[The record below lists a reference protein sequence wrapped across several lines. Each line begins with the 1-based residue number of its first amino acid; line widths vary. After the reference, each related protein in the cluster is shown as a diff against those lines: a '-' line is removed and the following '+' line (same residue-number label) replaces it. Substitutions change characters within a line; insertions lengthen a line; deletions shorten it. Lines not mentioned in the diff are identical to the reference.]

1 MSDPFDLE
9 RFVVAQARSYGRAL
23 DELRAGAK
31 RSHWMWFVFPQ
42 IAGLGR
48 SRTAQRYAIESVDEA
63 RAYLD
68 HSLLGGRLRECTR
81 AVLQIEGKTAQAI
94 FGYPDWLKLR
104 SCLTLFDAAA
114 PGDVFGEALD
124 RYFDGD
130 RDALTLTRL
139 GSACSE

>member
-1 MSDPFDLE
+1 MNDPFDLE
-9 RFVVAQARSYGRAL
+9 RFVAAQERSYGRAL

-48 SRTAQRYAIESVDEA
+48 SRTARRYAIESVDEA

-94 FGYPDWLKLR
+94 FGYPDWLKFR

-114 PGDVFGEALD
+114 PGEVFGEALD
-124 RYFDGD
+124 RYFDGA